1 MQSASGSG
9 AGGCG
14 KSAARTTVC
23 QIARSWQRRKRRCG
37 ACSRQRVC
45 DLEAARALRE
55 RAALAA
61 KTEAAKPTPPTEPD
75 SEDPRI
81 ARLKKANS
89 ELRGKLRHMHKFCED
104 ESSKRGIMTFTTYG
118 KILKALHPDNRPSDA
133 EREEAFKAFSQWKQD
148 GARRVGE
155 DRDRG
160 GARDDA
166 VGLAG
171 LASCPVAPSSDTTAT
186 MIGEVIPG
194 PTLWLTRLAETS
206 AALPHHVCRR
216 RCRRNPARRPTAG
229 HDRASGQ
236 R

>member
-1 MQSASGSG
+1 MW
-9 AGGCG
+9 
-14 KSAARTTVC
+14 RL
-23 QIARSWQRRKRRCG
+23 
-37 ACSRQRVC
+37 RQRIS

-148 GARRVGE
+148 GARHVGE

-171 LASCPVAPSSDTTAT
+171 LASCPVARP
-186 MIGEVIPG
+186 
-194 PTLWLTRLAETS
+194 PTRPPDDRRGHPRTDIVADAPAETS